1 MDWFLYDNGLRHERV
16 KSKFNTFLVSV
27 MKTWNIVSI
36 SIRNMEVTQG
46 EDQIQ
51 SPGNIMHQP
60 TIYSILLN

>member
-36 SIRNMEVTQG
+36 SIRNMVVTQG

-51 SPGNIMHQP
+51 SPGNICINP
-60 TIYSILLN
+60 L